1 MNNETGSNSYSYVY
15 NFFVSKKKK
24 MFAGNLSMSSSWPNR
39 NNYIAWA
46 DKRLSPQE
54 SMQSTLPELFF
65 FFILKAS
72 LLLLFSNLLDY
83 DSQKQK
89 TLVLTGLPK
98 DIFSHFN
105 DHCHPHL
112 FKALIS
118 LSYHSGFLPL
128 GKSHVDHRED
138 CLNSCR

>member
-54 SMQSTLPELFF
+54 SMQST
-65 FFILKAS
+65 
-72 LLLLFSNLLDY
+72 
-83 DSQKQK
+83 
-89 TLVLTGLPK
+89 
-98 DIFSHFN
+98 
-105 DHCHPHL
+105 
-112 FKALIS
+112 
-118 LSYHSGFLPL
+118 
-128 GKSHVDHRED
+128 
-138 CLNSCR
+138 